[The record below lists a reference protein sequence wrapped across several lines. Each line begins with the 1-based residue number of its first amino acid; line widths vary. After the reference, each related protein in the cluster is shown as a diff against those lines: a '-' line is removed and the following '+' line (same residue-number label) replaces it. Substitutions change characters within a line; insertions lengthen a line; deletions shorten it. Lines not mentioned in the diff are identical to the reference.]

1 MINIKSKNTDFWMDK
16 VINNEQIWEGYFLN
30 EKITEKSKIVYTGFL
45 NEEKGI
51 MECGW
56 VVYPNLNYLLGFLQ
70 NIFIPTC
77 LITWFYKEVDDFF
90 VLCGDFEESYER
102 VKEDVENDEFNK
114 YKLLEDLYYR
124 VDKLWEENNEEKV
137 LNAIEDICNEVN
149 LSFDCDPEKKL
160 FIKIFNSPENIPDFI
175 KEVLV
180 FEDEEF
186 IEEETSMDYET
197 LDYTLK
203 NVLKEPLI
211 NRKIIDILNSNM
223 KIMF

>member
-1 MINIKSKNTDFWMDK
+1 M
-16 VINNEQIWEGYFLN
+16 
-30 EKITEKSKIVYTGFL
+30 
-45 NEEKGI
+45 
-51 MECGW
+51 
-56 VVYPNLNYLLGFLQ
+56 
-70 NIFIPTC
+70 
-77 LITWFYKEVDDFF
+77 
-90 VLCGDFEESYER
+90 
-102 VKEDVENDEFNK
+102 
-114 YKLLEDLYYR
+114 KLTF
-124 VDKLWEENNEEKV
+124 
-137 LNAIEDICNEVN
+137 

-160 FIKIFNSPENIPDFI
+160 FIKVFNSPENIPDFI

>member
-45 NEEKGI
+45 NEEK
-51 MECGW
+51 
-56 VVYPNLNYLLGFLQ
+56 
-70 NIFIPTC
+70 
-77 LITWFYKEVDDFF
+77 
-90 VLCGDFEESYER
+90 
-102 VKEDVENDEFNK
+102 
-114 YKLLEDLYYR
+114 
-124 VDKLWEENNEEKV
+124 V

-160 FIKIFNSPENIPDFI
+160 FIKVFNSPENIPDFI